1 MLRRISSVSL
11 FVIVCTLLLTA
22 PVAATTMTAPPTT
35 PTETRTPSPGPSPT
49 NTAVTTI
56 TPTPAA
62 QPFNPVIAYV
72 PEVLAAY
79 PHDTEAFTQGL
90 VWIDGVLFEST
101 GRYGLSTLREVDLE
115 TGDVLRS
122 IPVDE
127 AYFAEGLALVEDRL
141 IQITWREGAAFVYD
155 AASFE
160 LIETFSYEGEGWGL
174 CYDGVDLW
182 MSDGTPNLFRR
193 DAATFELLETV
204 PVALFGEPVA
214 NLNELECV
222 DGHVYANVWQSDF
235 IVRIT
240 PETGVVNAIVD
251 ARTLLTPE
259 QRAMLPGGAVL
270 NGIAYLPETETF
282 LITGKLWPALFE
294 VTFNQ
299 VGELAPRG

>member
-1 MLRRISSVSL
+1 MLRRIFSVSL
-11 FVIVCTLLLTA
+11 FVIVCALLLTA
-22 PVAATTMTAPPTT
+22 PVAAITMTAAPVT
-35 PTETRTPSPGPSPT
+35 PTQTRTPSPGPSPT
-49 NTAVTTI
+49 PTADATI
-56 TPTPAA
+56 TPTPGGFA
-62 QPFNPVIAYV
+62 PVIVHA
-72 PEVLAAY
+72 PEVLAVY

-101 GRYGLSTLREVDLE
+101 GRYGLSTLREVDLA

-160 LIETFSYEGEGWGL
+160 LIETFTYEGEGWGL

-214 NLNELECV
+214 NLNELECA
-222 DGHVYANVWQSDF
+222 DGQVYANVWQSDF

-240 PETGVVNAIVD
+240 PETGEVNAIVD

-270 NGIAYLPETETF
+270 NGIAYLPESETF

-294 VTFNQ
+294 VTFNP

>member
-1 MLRRISSVSL
+1 MLRRIFSVSL

-22 PVAATTMTAPPTT
+22 PVAAITMTAAPVT
-35 PTETRTPSPGPSPT
+35 PTQTRTPSPGPSPT
-49 NTAVTTI
+49 PTADATI
-56 TPTPAA
+56 TPTPGGFA
-62 QPFNPVIAYV
+62 PVIAYV

-90 VWIDGVLFEST
+90 VWIDGLLFEST
-101 GRYGLSTLREVDLE
+101 GRYGQSTLREVDLA

-160 LIETFSYEGEGWGL
+160 LIDTFTYEGEGWGL

-222 DGHVYANVWQSDF
+222 DGQVYANVWQSDF

-240 PETGVVNAIVD
+240 PETGEVNAIVD
-251 ARTLLTPE
+251 ARALLTPE

-270 NGIAYLPETETF
+270 NGIAYLPESETF

-294 VTFNQ
+294 VTFNP